1 MHICLSYNSE
11 SEEEDDDE
19 EESESES
26 EEGIVDNPETKK
38 TTVKPA
44 VKDESEDGEDD
55 ESEES
60 DESEDEDEDED
71 DESEEEDE
79 EPPPQKS
86 QPKQQQQ
93 QQSKKKSSKESSSTP
108 PRKSGAAAA
117 AAADTTTPATPS
129 SFLVDLLDFDTIGS
143 PTSDMPLMPASS
155 FSASNNA
162 GLLLAPKM
170 ADLSLLDGG
179 GGSGGGGVTSF
190 GSAYISSY
198 SAPLKE
204 LLGSLV
210 GGGLVVQY
218 RFTRAPNLHSDK
230 AATIE
235 LVFINGGE
243 EELKQIK
250 IGDKRIPSGMKF
262 YEFSP
267 IGSLA
272 AKGGRTAGMQCAF
285 VWFAFCLGPWE
296 IVYDSRSLSIFL

>member
-93 QQSKKKSSKESSSTP
+93 QQQSKKKSSKESSSTP
-108 PRKSGAAAA
+108 PRKSGAATA
-117 AAADTTTPATPS
+117 AAADTATPATPS

-204 LLGSLV
+204 LLGSLI

-235 LVFINGGE
+235 LVFINGSE

-272 AKGGRTAGMQCAF
+272 AKGGRTAGMRCAF
-285 VWFAFCLGPWE
+285 VWFAFCLGRSWMT
-296 IVYDSRSLSIFL
+296 VGLSLSIFL